1 MLTPVDIQQKRFK
14 NGLGFDKKDVQS
26 FFDEVSRSYGE
37 LYKSNAEL
45 KERVITL
52 TDTVQHYKVKE
63 EDLNK
68 TLLRAEKNSQESV
81 SNAVKTAK
89 TIEMEANSRA
99 DEIIREAK
107 REKDRLETDISDL
120 RRQFAEYKAKF
131 QRLLREHSDYL
142 DNIDFDREA
151 EDFAAR
157 NPKPQPTSSSSSD
170 DDILFGGAASI
181 PDPTPREPANNNSGS
196 GSSGGG
202 KISLKSSHSSAA
214 NIYGSSLGGGG
225 LDDLF

>member
-45 KERVITL
+45 KEKVITL

-81 SNAVKTAK
+81 SNAVKAAK

-107 REKDRLETDISDL
+107 REKDRLETQISDL
-120 RRQFAEYKAKF
+120 RRQYAEYKAKF
-131 QRLLREHSDYL
+131 QRLMREQMDFL
-142 DNIDFDREA
+142 DSVDFDRDA
-151 EDFAAR
+151 EEFAR
-157 NPKPQPTSSSSSD
+157 SNPKPQPQQASD
-170 DDILFGGAASI
+170 DDILFGSAASV
-181 PDPTPREPANNNSGS
+181 PDPTPREPANNSPGTSS
-196 GSSGGG
+196 GSSTG
-202 KISLKSSHSSAA
+202 KIALKSSAHSSAA
-214 NIYGSSLGGGG
+214 NIYGSSLGGD